1 MADTKAKWFRTL
13 PESVYALGAAAREYR
28 LALHT
33 AKLGISNTD
42 PTRTHHHLGEL
53 AVPGTPFHRPH
64 DVALVSVSDLYT
76 GLEKQVHGLFENAAR
91 AYAHG
96 AAWAIK
102 SVLEGRQPAHVLLHR
117 ERGQYLFMG
126 ELPDFREGLA
136 RWTGGSRLNSLR
148 EDLIF
153 RESARRAAD
162 SLGAEQDLEAHES
175 AALAAALDSAEGLA
189 QTAYD
194 YGELAENA
202 LHFAID
208 RARTNRLPKDAQ

>member
-1 MADTKAKWFRTL
+1 MADTKTTWFRTL

-33 AKLGISNTD
+33 AKLGICNTD

-53 AVPGTPFHRPH
+53 SVPGTPYHRPH

-76 GLEKQVHGLFENAAR
+76 DLEEQVRCLYENAAL

-96 AAWAIK
+96 AAWAIR
-102 SVLEGRQPAHVLLHR
+102 SVLDGKEPAHVMLHR
-117 ERGQYLFMG
+117 ERGHYLFMG
-126 ELPDFREGLA
+126 EMPDLREGLA
-136 RWTGGSRLNSLR
+136 RWTGGKQLHSLR
-148 EDLIF
+148 EDLIY
-153 RESARRAAD
+153 RESARTAAA
-162 SLGAEQDLEAHES
+162 SLNAEQHLEAHES
-175 AALAAALDSAEGLA
+175 AALAAALDTAESLA
-189 QTAYD
+189 QSAYG

-208 RARTNRLPKDAQ
+208 RARTNRLPKDVL

>member
-1 MADTKAKWFRTL
+1 MADTKTTWFRTL

-42 PTRTHHHLGEL
+42 PSRTHHHVGEL

-76 GLEKQVHGLFENAAR
+76 DLEKQVRRLHENAAR

-96 AAWAIK
+96 AAWAIR
-102 SVLEGRQPAHVLLHR
+102 SVLNGKQPSRVLLHR
-117 ERGQYLFMG
+117 EHGEYLFIAEM
-126 ELPDFREGLA
+126 PDLSEGLA
-136 RWTGGSRLNSLR
+136 RWSGGKRLHALR
-148 EDLIF
+148 EDLLY
-153 RESARRAAD
+153 RESARHAAD
-162 SLGAEQDLEAHES
+162 SLAAEQRLEAHES
-175 AALAAALDSAEGLA
+175 AALAAALDSAEALA

-208 RARTNRLPKDAQ
+208 RARTNRLPKDVQ